1 MKALVTTIS
10 ICLAFLLLGSGCSEE
25 EPPPPPPPV
34 RDFKVVKPI
43 VKPTPAGIKTSI
55 ASEEET
61 AKPEEK
67 EEMGVKTATIEEKTA
82 ETPET
87 GATEQ
92 ATPEM
97 PETGTTEQATPEM
110 PETGTTESEQAME
123 EAGYYIVKKGDS
135 LSSISGREDVYGDP
149 LKWPIICRLNMDSF
163 GNLELG
169 ENFPD
174 RELPERV
181 RLKIIT
187 PDEAR
192 ENLKKRANSLWVV
205 NVISA
210 TNKGDVVPPAIRLIK
225 NGYPAYLT
233 KVKVKGKEWMR
244 LRVGFFKNKAEAD
257 AEGQKIMGILNFTD
271 SWTTKIGKKEFEEF
285 GGY

>member
-43 VKPTPAGIKTSI
+43 VKPTPEKIKTSI
-55 ASEEET
+55 DSEEET
-61 AKPEEK
+61 VKPEEK
-67 EEMGVKTATIEEKTA
+67 EEMGVKTAAIEEKEG
-82 ETPET
+82 ET
-87 GATEQ
+87 
-92 ATPEM
+92 
-97 PETGTTEQATPEM
+97 PETGTTEQATPET
-110 PETGTTESEQAME
+110 PETGTAESEQAME

-192 ENLKKRANSLWVV
+192 ENLKKRADSMWVV

-210 TNKGDVVPPAIRLIK
+210 INKGDVVPPAIRLIK

-244 LRVGFFKNKAEAD
+244 LRVGFFNNKTEAD
-257 AEGQKIMGILNFTD
+257 AEGQKIMAILNFTD
-271 SWTTKIGKKEFEEF
+271 SWTTKIGEKEFEKF